1 MVFYPL
7 LHNLQGIHKAGEM
20 SFFSSLLPF
29 SLATYAF
36 TTSSRT
42 NIIRKLIVS
51 KMHETQMPFSA

>member
-7 LHNLQGIHKAGEM
+7 LPNLQGMHKVGEM
-20 SFFSSLLPF
+20 IFFSSLLPF

-36 TTSSRT
+36 STSSRT

>member
-7 LHNLQGIHKAGEM
+7 LPNLQGMHKAEEM

-29 SLATYAF
+29 SLAAYAF
-36 TTSSRT
+36 STSSRT

>member
-1 MVFYPL
+1 
-7 LHNLQGIHKAGEM
+7 M

-36 TTSSRT
+36 STSSRT
-42 NIIRKLIVS
+42 NIIRKLIIS